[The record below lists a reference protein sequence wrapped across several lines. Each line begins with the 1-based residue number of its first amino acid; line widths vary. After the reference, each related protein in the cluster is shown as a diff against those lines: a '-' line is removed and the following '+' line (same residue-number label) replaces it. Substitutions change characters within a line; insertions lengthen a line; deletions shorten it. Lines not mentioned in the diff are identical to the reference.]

1 MSKKASQCTC
11 AVLVCVSVVARIAD
25 TAVRLLAGRHT
36 LSMLT
41 QLDQR
46 RADILGRPH
55 TVTITQTPERLGRLD
70 RTQLTVAVL
79 SPALA
84 ILLTT
89 AALPRYAPS
98 EWIRANAVLQ
108 LTEAATQP
116 LACNTTHVVQA
127 DPSKRHIALR
137 VKILEE
143 DRSKHTGW
151 VETCHMFLDV
161 TNMTANMCMQKITKH
176 LRKQDFASELL

>member
-1 MSKKASQCTC
+1 MHIIHSADKTCTFVTIKQKSLTAIRIDNRRLSFLQKSKKASQCTC
-11 AVLVCVSVVARIAD
+11 AVLVCVSMVARIAD
-25 TAVRLLAGRHT
+25 TAVRLLAGRNT

-108 LTEAATQP
+108 LTEAAAQP
-116 LACNTTHVVQA
+116 LSCNTTHDVVQA
-127 DPSKRHIALR
+127 GPSKRHIVLR
-137 VKILEE
+137 V
-143 DRSKHTGW
+143 
-151 VETCHMFLDV
+151 
-161 TNMTANMCMQKITKH
+161 N
-176 LRKQDFASELL
+176 